1 MHELYISC
9 MWRLLFRV
17 TSTFPGSSCSA
28 KQFKVLPARFLRH
41 SAPGR
46 RKIGG
51 AGRGEERRG
60 RGAEEG
66 AGGGG
71 EKYKTITTVT
81 NNMQQKKKKK
91 IKIDLNIKQIGF
103 DVSARVACHRDS
115 PLPEEHFSF
124 PGLEIEKY
132 IYVVGGSR

>member
-1 MHELYISC
+1 M
-9 MWRLLFRV
+9 
-17 TSTFPGSSCSA
+17 
-28 KQFKVLPARFLRH
+28 
-41 SAPGR
+41 
-46 RKIGG
+46 
-51 AGRGEERRG
+51 GRGEERRG
-60 RGAEEG
+60 EEG
-66 AGGGG
+66 EPKRVCGGGG
-71 EKYKTITTVT
+71 YKTITTVT
-81 NNMQQKKKKK
+81 NNMQQKK